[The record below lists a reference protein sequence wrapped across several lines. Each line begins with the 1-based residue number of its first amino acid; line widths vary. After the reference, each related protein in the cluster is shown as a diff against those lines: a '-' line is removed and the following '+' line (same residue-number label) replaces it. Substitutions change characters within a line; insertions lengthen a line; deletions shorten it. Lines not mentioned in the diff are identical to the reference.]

1 MAIQKTITPIDNS
14 IYLERPL
21 ASENE
26 INEILDNAKSSF
38 IEWRNTSIDER
49 IIVINKFID
58 NLLALKEE
66 ISKEIC
72 WQIGRPISQCG
83 NELRGF
89 EERSRHMVDIAK
101 TSLENISAR
110 KNDEFDNYIYKS
122 PLGVIFVMAPWNY
135 PVITA
140 TNTIVPAL
148 LSGNTLVLKHSSQ
161 TPRCAELINQ
171 AFEGTGLPKGVFQFV
186 HTNHEACEKIIS
198 DPRVAHVVFTGSVR
212 GGQEVKKYIGTRFIN
227 VGLELGG
234 KDPAYVKSD
243 ADVNHAVENLVDGA
257 LFNSG
262 QSCCGI
268 ERIYVDQSIYQD
280 FIDGFKAITEQY
292 RLGDPSLEDTNLGP
306 VVRMSAANFIRTQMS
321 EAEKQGA
328 QRLIDESK
336 FSIAKEDNCY
346 IAPQVMINVDH
357 SMRFM
362 MEETFGPTV
371 GIMPVQ
377 NSDEAQ
383 KLMNDSPYGLTASIW
398 TKDLDFAKDF
408 GKNVETGTF
417 FMNRCDYLDPA
428 LAWTGVKDTGVGCS
442 LSTLAFDQFTR
453 PQSFH
458 LRNVG

>member
-14 IYLERPL
+14 VYLERPL

-26 INEILDNAKSSF
+26 INEILDNSKKSF
-38 IEWRNTSIDER
+38 IEWKNTSIDER

-58 NLLALKEE
+58 NLLAFKEE

-89 EERSRHMVDIAK
+89 EERSRHMVNIAK
-101 TSLENISAR
+101 TSLENIPAR

-186 HTNHEACEKIIS
+186 HTNHEVCEKIIS

-243 ADVNHAVENLVDGA
+243 ADLNHAVENLVDGA

-280 FIDGFKAITEQY
+280 FIDGFKSITEQY
-292 RLGDPSLEDTNLGP
+292 KLGDPSLEDTNLGP
-306 VVRMSAANFIRTQMS
+306 VVRMSAAKFIRTQMS

-362 MEETFGPTV
+362 MEETFGPAV

-398 TKDLDFAKDF
+398 TKDLDFAKEF

>member
-1 MAIQKTITPIDNS
+1 MSIQKTITPIDNS
-14 IYLERPL
+14 VYIERPL
-21 ASENE
+21 SSDNE
-26 INEILDNAKSSF
+26 INDILDKSKRSF
-38 IEWRNTSIDER
+38 ISWKNTSIDDR
-49 IIVINKFID
+49 IIIINKFID
-58 NLLALKEE
+58 NLLNLNTEV
-66 ISKEIC
+66 SKEIC
-72 WQIGRPISQCG
+72 WQIGRPITQCG

-89 EERSRHMVDIAK
+89 EERSRHMVEIAK
-101 TSLENISAR
+101 ESLQNIPAR

-135 PVITA
+135 PIITA

-148 LSGNTLVLKHSSQ
+148 LAGNTLLLKHSSQ
-161 TPRCAELINQ
+161 TPMCAELLSK
-171 AFEGTGLPKGVFQFV
+171 AFENTGLPEGVFQFV

-198 DPRVAHVVFTGSVR
+198 DPRISHVVFTGSVR
-212 GGQEVKKYIGTRFIN
+212 GGQEIKKYIGTRFIN

-234 KDPAYVKSD
+234 KDPAYVRSD

-268 ERIYVDQSIYQD
+268 ERIYVDQSIYNK
-280 FIDGFKAITEQY
+280 FIDGFKSITENY
-292 RLGDPSLEDTNLGP
+292 KLGDPSKDDTNLGP
-306 VVRMSAANFIRTQMS
+306 VVRQSAAQFIRKQIS

-328 QRLIDESK
+328 KRLIDESK
-336 FSIAKEDNCY
+336 FPISNKNNCY
-346 IAPQVMINVDH
+346 VAPQVMIDVDH

-362 MEETFGPTV
+362 MEETFGPAV
-371 GIMPVQ
+371 GIMPVK
-377 NSDEAQ
+377 DHEEA
-383 KLMNDSPYGLTASIW
+383 KKHMNDSPYGLTASIW

-408 GKNVETGTF
+408 GKQIETGTF

-458 LRNVG
+458 MRKVV

>member
-1 MAIQKTITPIDNS
+1 MSIQKTITPIDNS
-14 IYLERPL
+14 VYIERPL
-21 ASENE
+21 SSDNE
-26 INEILDNAKSSF
+26 INDILDKSKKSF
-38 IEWRNTSIDER
+38 ISWKNTSIDDR
-49 IIVINKFID
+49 IIIINKFID
-58 NLLALKEE
+58 NLLNLNTEV
-66 ISKEIC
+66 SKEIC
-72 WQIGRPISQCG
+72 WQIGRPITQCG

-89 EERSRHMVDIAK
+89 EERSRHMVEIAK
-101 TSLENISAR
+101 ESLQNIPAR

-135 PVITA
+135 PIITA

-148 LSGNTLVLKHSSQ
+148 LAGNSLLLKHSSQ
-161 TPRCAELINQ
+161 TPMCAELLSK
-171 AFEGTGLPKGVFQFV
+171 AFENTGLPEGVFQFV

-198 DPRVAHVVFTGSVR
+198 DPRISHVVFTGSVR
-212 GGQEVKKYIGTRFIN
+212 GGQEIKKYIGTRFIN

-234 KDPAYVKSD
+234 KDPAYVRSD

-268 ERIYVDQSIYQD
+268 ERIYVDQSIYNK
-280 FIDGFKAITEQY
+280 FIEGFKSITENY
-292 RLGDPSLEDTNLGP
+292 KLGDPSKDDTNLGP
-306 VVRMSAANFIRTQMS
+306 VVRQSAAQFIRKQIS

-328 QRLIDESK
+328 KRLIDESK
-336 FSIAKEDNCY
+336 FPISNENNCY
-346 IAPQVMINVDH
+346 VAPQVMIDVDH

-371 GIMPVQ
+371 GIMPVK
-377 NSDEAQ
+377 DHEEA
-383 KLMNDSPYGLTASIW
+383 KHFMNDSPYGLTASIW
-398 TKDLDFAKDF
+398 TKDTDFAKDF
-408 GKNVETGTF
+408 GKQIETGTF

-458 LRNVG
+458 MRKVV

>member
-1 MAIQKTITPIDNS
+1 MSIQKTITPIDNS
-14 IYLERPL
+14 VYIERAL
-21 ASENE
+21 SSDNE
-26 INEILDNAKSSF
+26 INDILDKSKRSF
-38 IEWRNTSIDER
+38 ISWKNTSIDDR
-49 IIVINKFID
+49 IIIINKFID
-58 NLLALKEE
+58 NLLNLNTEV
-66 ISKEIC
+66 SKEIC
-72 WQIGRPISQCG
+72 WQIGRPITQCG

-89 EERSRHMVDIAK
+89 EERSRHMVEIAK
-101 TSLENISAR
+101 ESLQNIPAR

-135 PVITA
+135 PIITA

-148 LSGNTLVLKHSSQ
+148 LAGNTLLLKHSSQ
-161 TPRCAELINQ
+161 TPMCAELLSK
-171 AFEGTGLPKGVFQFV
+171 AFENTGLPEGVFQFV

-198 DPRVAHVVFTGSVR
+198 DPRISHVVFTGSVR
-212 GGQEVKKYIGTRFIN
+212 GGQEIKKYIGTRFIN

-234 KDPAYVKSD
+234 KDPAYVRSD

-268 ERIYVDQSIYQD
+268 ERIYVDQSIYNK
-280 FIDGFKAITEQY
+280 FIEGFKSITENY
-292 RLGDPSLEDTNLGP
+292 KLGDPSKDDTNLGP
-306 VVRMSAANFIRTQMS
+306 VVRQSAAQFIRKQIS

-328 QRLIDESK
+328 KRLIDESK
-336 FSIAKEDNCY
+336 FPISNENNCY
-346 IAPQVMINVDH
+346 VAPQVMIDVDH

-362 MEETFGPTV
+362 MEETFGPAV
-371 GIMPVQ
+371 GIMPVK
-377 NSDEAQ
+377 DHEEAR

-408 GKNVETGTF
+408 GKQIETGTF

-442 LSTLAFDQFTR
+442 LSKLAFDQFTR

-458 LRNVG
+458 MRKGV

>member
-1 MAIQKTITPIDNS
+1 MSTQKTITPIDNS
-14 IYLERPL
+14 VYIERPL
-21 ASENE
+21 SSDNE
-26 INEILDNAKSSF
+26 INDILDKSKRSF
-38 IEWRNTSIDER
+38 ISWKNTSIDDR
-49 IIVINKFID
+49 IIIINKFID
-58 NLLALKEE
+58 NLLNLNTEV
-66 ISKEIC
+66 SKEIC
-72 WQIGRPISQCG
+72 WQIGRPITQCG

-89 EERSRHMVDIAK
+89 EERSRHMVEIAK
-101 TSLENISAR
+101 ESLQNIPAR

-135 PVITA
+135 PIITA

-148 LSGNTLVLKHSSQ
+148 LAGNSLLLKHSSQ
-161 TPRCAELINQ
+161 TPMCAELLSK
-171 AFEGTGLPKGVFQFV
+171 AFENTGLPEGVFQFV

-198 DPRVAHVVFTGSVR
+198 DPRISHVVFTGSVR
-212 GGQEVKKYIGTRFIN
+212 GGQEIKKYIGTRFIN

-234 KDPAYVKSD
+234 KDPAYVRSD

-268 ERIYVDQSIYQD
+268 ERIYVDQSIYNK
-280 FIDGFKAITEQY
+280 FIEGFKSITENY
-292 RLGDPSLEDTNLGP
+292 KLGDPSKDDTNLGP
-306 VVRMSAANFIRTQMS
+306 VVRQSAAQFIRKQIS

-328 QRLIDESK
+328 KRLIDESK
-336 FSIAKEDNCY
+336 FPISNENNCY
-346 IAPQVMINVDH
+346 VAPQVMIDVDH

-362 MEETFGPTV
+362 MEETFGPAV
-371 GIMPVQ
+371 GIMPVK
-377 NSDEAQ
+377 DHEEAR

-408 GKNVETGTF
+408 GKQIETGTF

-458 LRNVG
+458 MRKVV